1 MRKVPKITSI
11 ELTRFKYQVENVE
24 FEPKYHM
31 PVYKAGARRE
41 ASAAVLQVHT
51 DEGISGEYL
60 GVSPNAA
67 VQIQMVRS
75 YLIGRS
81 ALEREPIY
89 SDVKRAL
96 RHVDMTGLG
105 VIDICLWDIAGK
117 LCDQPLYM
125 LLGGKRRPLPCYAS
139 TMHPDENGGLSS
151 PEDMADFAEQCLEM
165 GYPAFKMHVW
175 GDDLKRE
182 VANVLAVR
190 DRVGP
195 EPDLMLD
202 PGSQYVNFAAALKVG
217 RACDEAN
224 YFWLE
229 DPYRDGG
236 VSHSGHRKLR
246 ELIKT
251 PLLQAEHVRG
261 LEQHVN
267 FISAGAT
274 DFVRAGAHEDGGVT
288 GAMKI
293 AHAAEGFGLDVEL
306 HGPGPVHRHIM
317 SALRNTNYF
326 ELGLVHPGVKRTRPP
341 VLVDYSD
348 ELDGIDADG
357 NVYAPEGPGIGVELD
372 WGFINKHKSGH
383 EVWD

>member
-1 MRKVPKITSI
+1 
-11 ELTRFKYQVENVE
+11 
-24 FEPKYHM
+24 
-31 PVYKAGARRE
+31 
-41 ASAAVLQVHT
+41 
-51 DEGISGEYL
+51 
-60 GVSPNAA
+60 
-67 VQIQMVRS
+67 
-75 YLIGRS
+75 
-81 ALEREPIY
+81 
-89 SDVKRAL
+89 
-96 RHVDMTGLG
+96 
-105 VIDICLWDIAGK
+105 
-117 LCDQPLYM
+117 
-125 LLGGKRRPLPCYAS
+125 
-139 TMHPDENGGLSS
+139 
-151 PEDMADFAEQCLEM
+151 M

-182 VANVLAVR
+182 VKNVLTVR

-202 PGSQYVNFAAALKVG
+202 PGSQYVNFGAALKVG

-267 FISAGAT
+267 FIAADAT

-306 HGPGPVHRHIM
+306 HGPGPVHRHVM

-326 ELGLVHPGVKRTRPP
+326 ELGLVHPGVKRNKPP
-341 VLVDYSD
+341 VWIDYSD
-348 ELDGIDADG
+348 ELDAIDAEG

-372 WGFINKHKSGH
+372 WQYIKKHESGH
-383 EVWD
+383 EVLD